1 MEKDGSRSGATEG
14 ERSSTGVAPEVKRWS
29 ANRKKE
35 AVLRLMRG
43 EPVDALSREL
53 SIEIYRLEEWREKAL
68 QGIDTALK
76 SREGDPLNAELD
88 AAMRR
93 IGEISMENELL
104 RETEGGDLFGAEVS
118 SNGKVQFPD

>member
-1 MEKDGSRSGATEG
+1 MENKGSRLGAAEG
-14 ERSSTGVAPEVKRWS
+14 ERSSTDAAPGTKVKRWS

-53 SIEIYRLEEWREKAL
+53 GVEIYLLEEWREKAL
-68 QGIDTALK
+68 QGIETALK
-76 SREGDPLNAELD
+76 ARENDPLTAELD
-88 AAMRR
+88 AAKRR

-104 RETEGGDLFGAEVS
+104 RERMR
-118 SNGKVQFPD
+118 KQFPLAKGRSKR

>member
-1 MEKDGSRSGATEG
+1 M
-14 ERSSTGVAPEVKRWS
+14 RWS

-53 SIEIYRLEEWREKAL
+53 GVEIYRLEEWREKAL

-76 SREGDPLNAELD
+76 ARENDPLTAELD
-88 AAMRR
+88 AAKRR

-104 RETEGGDLFGAEVS
+104 RE
-118 SNGKVQFPD
+118 KIRKQFPLARGRSKR